1 MDKAQALY
9 DFWASFGLPAYDE
22 TNIPDDAVM
31 PYITYNTVTDSI
43 DNVVPL
49 SGSIWYR
56 STSWAEISHKS
67 DEIAKKVAEHGYYI
81 TTAQNGYL
89 WLTKGQPFAQRI
101 ANEDRSVRQIYINI
115 TGEFLT
121 SY

>member
-101 ANEDRSVRQIYINI
+101 ANEDRSVRQI
-115 TGEFLT
+115 
-121 SY
+121 

>member
-49 SGSIWYR
+49 SASIWYR
-56 STSWAEISHKS
+56 STSWAEISRKS
-67 DEIAKKVAEHGYYI
+67 EEIAKKVAEHGYYI
-81 TTAQNGYL
+81 TDVDKGYL

-101 ANEDRSVRQIYINI
+101 ANEDRSIRQIYVNV